1 MISRPVAVGLL
12 AAGCLTAA
20 AGGSYLAVR
29 QNAAAAPVEPAA
41 VSTPVTAPGQ
51 PVSETEAVVEPSSA
65 KASEDTPGT
74 AKASEEGTPTSAEAP
89 VAKPA
94 VTEAPKRAP
103 RMEAKPAAPPAPRQ
117 ISPRSPAAVNARSNT
132 PQRTPEAPVATST
145 ANDRPIEP
153 VAPVPTETAAAPASP
168 AVAPPVDPQPRVE
181 APAVPQIE
189 EITIPASAVIGLEV
203 ETPITSERARLEDRV
218 EARVSRDVYADGRV
232 AIPAGS
238 RVIGSVT
245 LVEKGG
251 KVKERARL
259 GVRFNTLVLADGRQ
273 VNLRTDTIYREG
285 QSPTGESSRKI
296 GGAAIGGAVLGAIMG
311 GKKGAILGGTA
322 GAAGGT
328 AAVMAGSRNAATIAG
343 GTVLTARLVSPVTL
357 EVERR

>member
-20 AGGSYLAVR
+20 AGGAYFAGR
-29 QNAAAAPVEPAA
+29 QNAAVAPLHPA
-41 VSTPVTAPGQ
+41 TVTAPISAPGQ
-51 PVSETEAVVEPSSA
+51 PVSETEAVVEPA
-65 KASEDTPGT
+65 
-74 AKASEEGTPTSAEAP
+74 SAEAT
-89 VAKPA
+89 VGKPA
-94 VTEAPKRAP
+94 AAEAPKPAP
-103 RMEAKPAAPPAPRQ
+103 RIEEPTPAQAPRQ
-117 ISPRSPAAVNARSNT
+117 ISPRRPAPVVARTNT
-132 PQRTPEAPVATST
+132 PPRTPEAPAAPAS

-153 VAPVPTETAAAPASP
+153 AVPPAAETPTTPAPPP
-168 AVAPPVDPQPRVE
+168 VAPPADPQPRVE
-181 APAVPQIE
+181 TPAVPQIE

-203 ETPITSERARLEDRV
+203 ETPITSERAHVEDRV
-218 EARVSRDVYADGRV
+218 EARVTRDVYADGRL

-238 RVIGSVT
+238 RVTGSVT

-259 GVRFNTLVLADGRQ
+259 GVRFHTLVLADGRQ

-285 QSPTGESSRKI
+285 QSPSGESSRKI
-296 GGAAIGGAVLGAIMG
+296 GGAAVGGAVLGAIMG
-311 GKKGAILGGTA
+311 GGKGAILGGAA

-328 AAVMAGSRNAATIAG
+328 AAVMAGDRNAATIAS
-343 GTVLTARLVSPVTL
+343 GTVVTARLVSPVTL